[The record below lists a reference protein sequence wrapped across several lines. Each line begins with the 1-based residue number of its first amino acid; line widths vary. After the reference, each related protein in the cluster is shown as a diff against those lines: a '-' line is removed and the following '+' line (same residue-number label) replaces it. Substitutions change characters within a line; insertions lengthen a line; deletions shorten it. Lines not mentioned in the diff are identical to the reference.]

1 MSTEPSILSAA
12 GEHESRSP
20 IDYPAR
26 ETRTRRSRRKK
37 EDDLDLERKEAART
51 TKSREKEREKEK
63 ELKEKEKEEKLEPK
77 RGSRR
82 QREKSSSTFTTPT
95 TSAAS
100 HAHARKKPKL
110 EAATPDQSPRA
121 AAVSAP
127 SPIAVPA
134 VPVPATSPPTT
145 AVSAAPTAPAPALA
159 PALAPA
165 PSPAP
170 STPITSPR
178 KQILDPE
185 PMHQGT
191 ARLLNPPSL
200 LSSAHPTPPSVAP
213 TTLISAYPALMP
225 SAPPPP
231 RPHSQPPAPPPQ
243 RTSGQNFDPIRSA
256 FDTASPA
263 IAPTPTQSLA
273 PALTP
278 VPTSFSPPAHPIS
291 PRPTFRASASP
302 AIASIIDPPTT
313 SSPPVYASRPYGSPI
328 HGASTYSPSPVGAS
342 IVPTPPHPH
351 PQSQP
356 QPRPV
361 SPYALRSPYAAPVQA
376 PPPQESQVSAPA
388 PQPIAAPP
396 PPVSEPHTPAPA
408 PSNNRPPSPGPTP
421 MDVEPDVPPAL
432 SAPKATKKE
441 TKSPS
446 TVPASKAP
454 SPKPARAA
462 KEAPALPQGSG
473 LISNALF
480 GVEGSSSTGD
490 ASNRRT
496 PSIVLHV
503 PLKGHGNQIINFA
516 RLAEEQYGF
525 AALHPRLAAHK
536 ERLAR
541 VAAAGAAL
549 ERNDKVGGRGLS
561 AGESADEDLSMEVD
575 RDTDMDGE
583 GAMGAPGRSN
593 GADLAD
599 GKKKRRKKKM
609 EEYDRDDP
617 FVDDSELAWQEQA
630 AASKDGFFVYSGPLV
645 PEGEKVQVER
655 ADGTIKRGRGRGRG
669 GRGRGPPSS
678 HHQVPLA
685 AAVPISQETGLP
697 VRGPGSRGGSTTRRP
712 RISKAAR
719 QQAEQERAN
728 AASAPSHGR
737 GGGAAGRG
745 GSTSTRG
752 GKNPMVELA
761 PRPNLAPAPP
771 GPSPVGG
778 SELAM
783 K

>member
-51 TKSREKEREKEK
+51 TKSREKE
-63 ELKEKEKEEKLEPK
+63 KEKEEKLEPK

-82 QREKSSSTFTTPT
+82 QREKSSSTFASPA

-110 EAATPDQSPRA
+110 EAATPDQSPRP
-121 AAVSAP
+121 AAVPTP
-127 SPIAVPA
+127 SSIAVPA
-134 VPVPATSPPTT
+134 APVPATSPPTT
-145 AVSAAPTAPAPALA
+145 AISSAPVAPAPAPAPAPALA
-159 PALAPA
+159 PAPR
-165 PSPAP
+165 SPAP

-185 PMHQGT
+185 SMSQNT
-191 ARLLNPPSL
+191 NRLLNPPSL
-200 LSSAHPTPPSVAP
+200 PSSAHPTPPSVAP
-213 TTLISAYPALMP
+213 TTLVSSYPALMP
-225 SAPPPP
+225 SAPPPPPPP

-263 IAPTPTQSLA
+263 IAPAPTQTLA
-273 PALTP
+273 PAPAP
-278 VPTSFSPPAHPIS
+278 VPTSFSPPARHPS

-313 SSPPVYASRPYGSPI
+313 SSPPVYTSRPYGSPI
-328 HGASTYSPSPVGAS
+328 HGASSYSPSPVGAS
-342 IVPTPPHPH
+342 IVPTPPQPH

-356 QPRPV
+356 QPRPI
-361 SPYALRSPYAAPVQA
+361 SPYALRSPYAAPIQA
-376 PPPQESQVSAPA
+376 PPPQKPQIPAPA
-388 PQPIAAPP
+388 PKPIPAAPP
-396 PPVSEPHTPAPA
+396 PASQPPTPVPA

-421 MDVEPDVPPAL
+421 MDVEPDTPATL
-432 SAPKATKKE
+432 SAPKTTKKE
-441 TKSPS
+441 SKSPS

-480 GVEGSSSTGD
+480 GVEGSSSSGD

-549 ERNDKVGGRGLS
+549 ERNDKASGRGLS
-561 AGESADEDLSMEVD
+561 AGESADEDLSMEID

-583 GAMGAPGRSN
+583 GTMAAPTRSN
-593 GADLAD
+593 CADPAD

-719 QQAEQERAN
+719 LQAEQERAN
-728 AASAPSHGR
+728 AASATSHGR
-737 GGGAAGRG
+737 GGGATGRG

-761 PRPNLAPAPP
+761 PRPNIAPAPP
-771 GPSPVGG
+771 GPSPMSGP
-778 SELAM
+778 EITM